1 MSRGVHLPDIDY
13 SDYTVSIEHG
23 GTSVHKI
30 ANAADA
36 IGLVKN
42 SDKGIVQGVVG
53 LDSNGRVLPQNLPL
67 SAVNAVNLQGVFNI
81 ITNSTVTFTIT
92 DFDSFKDYTVTCS
105 NGTISQSNGVVTYV
119 ANDVLGN
126 HTFTINGRVF
136 GFTIILAAPQK
147 PVIAAPTLNA
157 TIYTTSYTFIA
168 SPFVQVGDSSTHA
181 SSDWQIA
188 TDSGFSNIVFSTSND
203 TVNKTSWTV
212 TGLVDGVGYFV
223 RTRHKASNTNS
234 SEWSNSVDF
243 LISVPVPVKPS
254 VTNPA
259 PAQTGVS
266 VSPSFASSAFTG
278 LVDASSHASSDW
290 QLATDAGFT
299 NVVRNATTDAVN
311 RTTWSV
317 TGLANE
323 VSYFIRVRHRSS
335 NGKVSP
341 WSDTVS
347 FTTVAIPV
355 AIKPTITSP
364 ANGQS
369 GVSLTPSFAT
379 NAFGALADGSTH
391 ASSDWQLATDLGF
404 SSVVRSANSDTV
416 NRTSWSVTGLSNG
429 VTYFARARHR
439 SSNGTVSPWSDTIS
453 FSTVNTYTFSPVIAS
468 TITNYNM
475 KAAAIAS
482 GWNQVTPL
490 IMNVTVNSGSVI
502 GSTSTTQFAF
512 DTGTGFPAG
521 SQLSLTN
528 NGYIVGRGGVGG
540 GGGPGSGPGAVAS
553 PYERAGG
560 AGFNGG
566 HALAANHPLRINNS
580 GIIAAGGGGGGG
592 GGGKPSSAGSSGSPG
607 MPGSGGGGGAGYIG
621 GVAGN
626 GGAASE
632 TIGGPGAPGGT
643 GGLTAGGAGGA
654 PVNNGYG
661 AGGAG
666 GSGGGLGAGGA
677 SGANVGSGFFDE
689 YGGEGIGSYGGGG
702 GASGTAIAGSGNITW
717 TASGTI
723 YGPQV

>member
-67 SAVNAVNLQGVFNI
+67 SSVNAVNLQGVFNI

-92 DFDSFKDYTVTCS
+92 DFDSFKDYTVMCS
-105 NGTISQSNGVVTYV
+105 NGTISQSNGIVTYV

-254 VTNPA
+254 VTNPT

-404 SSVVRSANSDTV
+404 SSVIRSANSDTV

-453 FSTVNTYTFSPVIAS
+453 FSTVNTFTVNRTVNALA
-468 TITNYNM
+468 TNYNM
-475 KAAAIAS
+475 KSVAIAA

-490 IMNVTVNSGSVI
+490 IMTVTVESGAII
-502 GSTSTTQFAF
+502 GSNSVSDYAFTT
-512 DTGTGFPAG
+512 DSGFPAG
-521 SQLSLTN
+521 SELSLIN
-528 NGYIVGRGGVGG
+528 NGYIVGRAGTGGGGGAGPGVGG
-540 GGGPGSGPGAVAS
+540 GKFDGGGGSNGGPALGVL
-553 PYERAGG
+553 
-560 AGFNGG
+560 
-566 HALAANHPLRINNS
+566 HALRVTNNN
-580 GIIAAGGGGGGG
+580 IIGGGGGGG
-592 GGGKPSSAGSSGSPG
+592 GGGGSGTATSGSSGAPG
-607 MPGSGGGGGAGYIG
+607 MPGGGGGGGAGYIP
-621 GVAGN
+621 
-626 GGAASE
+626 
-632 TIGGPGAPGGT
+632 GP
-643 GGLTAGGAGGA
+643 GGAGGA
-654 PVNNGYG
+654 ENGMAGGPGSPGNSGSLTSGGLGG
-661 AGGAG
+661 AGASGPYLPGGNGGNGGSLGVG
-666 GSGGGLGAGGA
+666 GSGGSNGPTQFEGVPPAFGGAGGA
-677 SGANVGSGFFDE
+677 SGS
-689 YGGEGIGSYGGGG
+689 
-702 GASGTAIAGSGNITW
+702 AIAGSVRVIWLAT
-717 TASGTI
+717 GTI
-723 YGPQV
+723 LGRQD

>member
-42 SDKGIVQGVVG
+42 SDKGIAQGVVG
-53 LDSNGRVLPQNLPL
+53 LDSNGRVLPENLPL
-67 SAVNAVNLQGVFNI
+67 SSVNAVNLQGVFNI

-105 NGTISQSNGVVTYV
+105 NGTISQTNGVVTYT
-119 ANDVLGN
+119 ANAVLGN

-157 TIYTTSYTFIA
+157 TIYTTSYTFIV

-341 WSDTVS
+341 WSDTVT

-369 GVSLTPSFAT
+369 DVSLAPSFAT

-453 FSTVNTYTFSPVIAS
+453 FSTVNTFTVNR
-468 TITNYNM
+468 TISALATNYNM
-475 KAAAIAS
+475 KSVAIAA

-490 IMNVTVNSGSVI
+490 IMTVTVETGVII
-502 GSTSTTQFAF
+502 GSTSTSDYAF
-512 DTGTGFPAG
+512 TTDSGFPDG
-521 SQLSLTN
+521 SQLSLINNGFIVGKGGNGGKGADAHNLNGAKFAGAPGNNGGPGLGVVHSLRVTN
-528 NGYIVGRGGVGG
+528 NGTI
-540 GGGPGSGPGAVAS
+540 
-553 PYERAGG
+553 
-560 AGFNGG
+560 
-566 HALAANHPLRINNS
+566 
-580 GIIAAGGGGGGG
+580 AGGGGGGG
-592 GGGKPSSAGSSGSPG
+592 GGSSGQATSGSSEMSAMHGG
-607 MPGSGGGGGAGYIG
+607 GGGGGAGYFPGIG
-621 GVAGN
+621 GVAGFDSAEGSAPAYPGSN
-626 GGAASE
+626 GSSNS
-632 TIGGPGAPGGT
+632 
-643 GGLTAGGAGGA
+643 GGAGGLGSTGPQA
-654 PVNNGYG
+654 PGGNGG
-661 AGGAG
+661 N
-666 GSGGGLGAGGA
+666 GGGLGAPGGA
-677 SGANVGSGFFDE
+677 
-689 YGGEGIGSYGGGG
+689 GEDGNITVSPPTYDAAG
-702 GASGTAIAGSGNITW
+702 GAAGSAIAGSVRVIWLAT
-717 TASGTI
+717 GTI
-723 YGPQV
+723 LGRQD